1 MGKHIIDISKHLQ
14 NNVDLLS
21 LRINV
26 FLTDLKGQ
34 ILFEGQNIEC
44 IDITGHPKGHY
55 IAFLTDTNGVLIKKI
70 RVIKDK

>member
-34 ILFEGQNIEC
+34 ILFEAQNVEY